1 MCLGNSITD
10 QSQRRINSEYVS
22 LPDIRDESSGWTRN
36 VSQESFSDSFLIYSM
51 RYTLIRLE
59 KHPQSIGQIPL
70 PLEKVLIQTSKGFLN
85 SNFITTVR

>member
-36 VSQESFSDSFLIYSM
+36 VSQESFSDSFSDLFYALYIDQ
-51 RYTLIRLE
+51 IR
-59 KHPQSIGQIPL
+59 KTSSINWTNPPSSREGVNP
-70 PLEKVLIQTSKGFLN
+70 N
-85 SNFITTVR
+85 

>member
-1 MCLGNSITD
+1 MNHLDGQGMFHKN
-10 QSQRRINSEYVS
+10 
-22 LPDIRDESSGWTRN
+22 P
-36 VSQESFSDSFLIYSM
+36 FLIVFVIYSM

-85 SNFITTVR
+85 SNFIIHNSGSTS